1 MRKEPDGKRRPL
13 AVVTGASSG
22 IGEEIAR
29 VLAAKGCDLRL
40 VARREDRLRT
50 LAKELSSQFGVD
62 VVFDVVDLADSAA
75 LDVWI
80 AAVREA
86 RRPPAWLIN
95 NAGFGAH
102 EATLKVPSGRFRE
115 MARLNIE
122 AVLMASRLIGE
133 DMAAEGSGRIVNVA
147 STAAFQAVPWFGV
160 YAATKAF
167 VLHFSEA
174 LAVELRG
181 RVGVTALCPGQTKTE
196 FVGSANMDGRFDRMP
211 AMTARAV
218 AEIGIAAAEKGKIVC
233 VPGNLNRLQTFLSM
247 KLPRS
252 FIRTCSTKLFRRP

>member
-1 MRKEPDGKRRPL
+1 MRAEPNAGRRPL
-13 AVVTGASSG
+13 AIVTGASSG
-22 IGEEIAR
+22 IGAEIAKI
-29 VLAAKGCDLRL
+29 LARKGCDLRL
-40 VARREDRLRT
+40 VARREDRLRA
-50 LAKELSSQFGVD
+50 LASELTAAHGVD
-62 VVFDVVDLADSAA
+62 VSFDVVDLSDAAA

-80 AAVREA
+80 SAVREA
-86 RRPPAWLIN
+86 RRPPAWLVN

-102 EATLKVPSGRFRE
+102 EATIKVPAGRLRE
-115 MARLNIE
+115 MTRLNIE
-122 AVLMASRLIGE
+122 AVLLPSRLIGE
-133 DMAAEGSGRIVNVA
+133 DMAAAGGGRIVNVA

-181 RVGVTALCPGQTKTE
+181 KVGVTALCPGQTKTE

-211 AMTARAV
+211 AMTAEAV

-233 VPGNLNRLQTFLSM
+233 VPGALNRLQTFLSM
-247 KLPRS
+247 KLPRA
-252 FIRTCSTKLFRRP
+252 FIRSCSTRLFRRP